1 MLVECRARRGKRD
14 IRVGRKDTDIG
25 SKSEVYGKL
34 YHFLPRP
41 ELLPEG
47 IDPAVHV
54 CEVTD
59 ERAIERFVVGIPEQ
73 YNEVGKPPRI
83 KFEQPRAETSGQIPI
98 TTEMVDDEQLGTPD
112 PSQRV
117 DPMAKA
123 KELHQKWLDDMLAR
137 PIKGIGQEL
146 HRFNSAEL
154 GELRDEEARAK
165 KPRATLIAALN
176 EAIEDANE
184 REEGGPTM
192 PPDDPQDISVE

>member
-47 IDPAVHV
+47 MDPALHV

-73 YNEVGKPPRI
+73 YNEVGKPPRV
-83 KFEQPRAETSGQIPI
+83 KQDVAAPATAGQVPV
-98 TTEMVDDEQLGTPD
+98 TTEMVGDEELGAPD
-112 PSQRV
+112 PSQVV

-123 KELHQKWLDDMLAR
+123 KKLHQKWLDDMLAR
-137 PIKGIGQEL
+137 SVKGIGQEL

-165 KPRATLIAALN
+165 KPRQTLLGALD
-176 EAIEDANE
+176 EAIEDANQ
-184 REEGGPTM
+184 REEGGPQL
-192 PPDDPQDISVE
+192 PPDDPNDISVE